1 MKLGKLSLVAVMAL
15 GTSAFAI
22 DNVKVSGDT
31 KLIYQTTDKEG
42 STYGMFDQGSAADQA
57 SLAGIGLR
65 VGATADL
72 TTGVSAGVEAQAFT
86 TLGLENNLVSG
97 VMATTDANDKWQFS
111 QIWIA
116 TSMGKTTAK
125 LGRMEL
131 DTPLAFTEKWNVVN
145 NTFDAAVVLNNDLPD
160 TTLVAAWV
168 GKDNGTGGTGTLISS
183 NGKTADMTSNFGT
196 FMASGAYAVA
206 AINKSLPDTTLQG
219 WYYNVLDVADAFW
232 LQADSK
238 VAMVNVGAQYANM
251 NPKADGVETSSIW
264 AVKAS
269 ADISGVNV
277 YAAYSSADNDGVLGF
292 ANTATGD
299 KTKIYTG
306 LDSIYMD
313 GIVTRPGADTVKVGA
328 STKLSEVTL
337 AASYANSDAG
347 TNDEISAWD
356 VSAAT
361 KVGPV
366 GLKAIYTSVTNDTD
380 TASTVLYGGKDLD
393 TLRIIASLKF

>member
-22 DNVKVSGDT
+22 ENTKVAGEA
-31 KLIYQTTDKEG
+31 KVIYQTTERGAQDL
-42 STYGMFDQGSAADQA
+42 FDYDTN

-65 VGATADL
+65 VGATTDL
-72 TTGVSAGVEAQAFT
+72 VKGFSAGVEAQAFT
-86 TLGLENNLVSG
+86 TLGLENNLVKG
-97 VMATTDANDKWQFS
+97 VMATDSTDDQWQFS

-116 TSMGKTTAK
+116 TTMGNTTAK

-168 GKDNGTGGTGTLISS
+168 GKDNGMGGDGLLISS
-183 NGKTADMTSNFGT
+183 NGKTADMNSNFGT

-206 AINKSLPDTTLQG
+206 AINKSLPGTTLQG

-251 NPKADGVETSSIW
+251 NPKADGLETSSIW

-269 ADISGVNV
+269 ADVSGVNV

-306 LDSIYMD
+306 LGSIYMD
-313 GIVTRPGADTVKVGA
+313 GIVTRPGADTYKVGA
-328 STKLSEVTL
+328 STTAAGIKL
-337 AASYANSDAG
+337 AASYTDSDADAG
-347 TNDEISAWD
+347 NEISAWD
-356 VSAAT
+356 VSASGAL
-361 KVGPV
+361 GPV
-366 GLKAIYTSVTNDTD
+366 GLQAIYTSVSNDS
-380 TASTVLYGGKDLD
+380 ALYSGMDLD